1 MESWAHCLGG
11 SIFSCSRGNWIFF
24 FQFPFLIFWNCIN
37 LTYDYRR
44 LETRIW
50 FLSIFLPLK
59 ESLTLFQ
66 IWFFLLT
73 FNYFFPFGVI
83 ENLSI
88 YRKLTSSI
96 LMEIANIPVVL
107 VDKFYFC
114 MRHPIKAW
122 LFEKIIFQLVYL
134 FYIVLKPLMFY

>member
-1 MESWAHCLGG
+1 MESWAHCLGS
-11 SIFSCSRGNWIFF
+11 SIFSCSRGNCTFF
-24 FQFPFLIFWNCIN
+24 FQFPFWYFGIVQIWSM
-37 LTYDYRR
+37 YHS

-50 FLSIFLPLK
+50 SLIIFSPPK

-73 FNYFFPFGVI
+73 FNYFVPFGVI

-88 YRKLTSSI
+88 YRELTSSI
-96 LMEIANIPVVL
+96 LMEIATIPVVF
-107 VDKFYFC
+107 VHEFYFC

-122 LFEKIIFQLVYL
+122 LFGKIIFQLVYL